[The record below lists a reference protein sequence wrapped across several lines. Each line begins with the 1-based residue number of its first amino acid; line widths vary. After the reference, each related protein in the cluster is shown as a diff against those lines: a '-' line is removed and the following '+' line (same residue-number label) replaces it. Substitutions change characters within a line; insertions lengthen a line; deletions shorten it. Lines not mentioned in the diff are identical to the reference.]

1 MSKNAFIEVPYHI
14 GYLTMDE
21 DDSRR
26 HKSRCIYLVDKYDC
40 KKYESCIGSS
50 HCQYY
55 KEKEINDELIQS
67 DIPKQ
72 EMDKNLYNATVGKM
86 FEKYRENKSKKE
98 YKENKNYSKVR
109 LEEVDEKYNRQI
121 DFIDSEYRKT
131 VEVGS
136 LVEVKYVEDDLVDL
150 YKIVLENEDILN
162 NKINANSPIA
172 KELLGREIGDKFT
185 LSTDRERTI
194 LIVDFE

>member
-50 HCQYY
+50 HCHYY
-55 KEKEINDELIQS
+55 KEKEINKEINDELIQS

-86 FEKYRENKSKKE
+86 FEKYRENKLKKE
-98 YKENKNYSKVR
+98 KTEKKENQNK
-109 LEEVDEKYNRQI
+109 QI
-121 DFIDSEYRKT
+121 DFIDDEYRKT

-185 LSTDRERTI
+185 LRTDKERTI
-194 LIVDFE
+194 LILDFE